1 MPFFDYHLPEGLIAQ
16 HPAAERDAARLLV
29 VRRATRALE
38 HRTFRDLPDLLSP
51 GDLVVLNDTRVLP
64 ARVVGRRE
72 STGGKWEGLFL
83 RVADGGL
90 WEMLAQTRG
99 YPEPG
104 TAFITDTNLRLV
116 LRGRTEDRHWLM
128 EVAEAGT
135 PPDLLARYG
144 HIPLPPYIRKGREEA
159 ADRERYQTVYAN
171 AAGSVAAPTA
181 GLHFTPAVFE
191 RLAARG
197 IGTARVT
204 LHVGLGTFAPVKED
218 DPTKH
223 VIHREWCEVT
233 QEAVDAIRAAKARGG
248 RVVAV
253 GTTTTRTLESAARV
267 RFLTS
272 PPEGEVGGA
281 SPPGGGEASTVARN
295 ASQHEWRDRPSSA
308 ESHAGL
314 SLPAR
319 LSTSPTPG
327 GCAADLP
334 LRGGGQEKAASD
346 TLRPFCGETGL
357 FIHAPF
363 AFRAVDALVTNFHLP
378 RTTLL
383 LLVGA
388 LAGDEL
394 LQRAYAEAVARE
406 YRFFSYGDAMLV
418 L

>member
-1 MPFFDYHLPEGLIAQ
+1 MHFFDYDLPERLIAQ

-29 VRRATRALE
+29 VRRETQSI
-38 HRTFRDLPDLLSP
+38 HHHVFRDLPDLLAP

-64 ARVVGRRE
+64 ARMVGRRE

-83 RVADGGL
+83 HTTEGGL

-99 YPEPG
+99 YPEVG
-104 TAFITDTNLRLV
+104 TSFVTDTGLRLV
-116 LRGRTEDRHWLM
+116 LRGRTDDRHWLM
-128 EVAEAGT
+128 QPEETGT
-135 PPDLLARYG
+135 PPELLSRFG

-159 ADRERYQTVYAN
+159 GDRERYQTVYAN
-171 AAGSVAAPTA
+171 PADGGSVAAPTA

-191 RLAARG
+191 RLAAKG

-204 LHVGLGTFAPVKED
+204 LHVGLGTFAPVKES

-223 VIHREWCEVT
+223 VIHREWCEVK
-233 QEAVDAIRAAKARGG
+233 QEAIDAICATKARGG

-253 GTTTTRTLESAARV
+253 GTTTTRTLESAARPT
-267 RFLTS
+267 FPS
-272 PPEGEVGGA
+272 PRSCGERVA
-281 SPPGGGEASTVARN
+281 EAS
-295 ASQHEWRDRPSSA
+295 RPG
-308 ESHAGL
+308 E
-314 SLPAR
+314 
-319 LSTSPTPG
+319 
-327 GCAADLP
+327 
-334 LRGGGQEKAASD
+334 GQ
-346 TLRPFCGETGL
+346 LQPFCGETDL

-363 AFRAVDALVTNFHLP
+363 EFRVVDALVTNFHLP

-388 LAGDEL
+388 LAGSDL
-394 LQRAYAEAVARE
+394 LRAAYAEAVAKE

>member
-1 MPFFDYHLPEGLIAQ
+1 MHFFDYTLPEHLIAQ

-29 VRRATRALE
+29 VRRESCSIE
-38 HRTFRDLPDLLSP
+38 HRVFRDLPELLAP

-64 ARVVGRRE
+64 ARLVGQRE

-83 RVADGGL
+83 RTTESGL

-99 YPEPG
+99 YPEIG
-104 TAFITDTNLRLV
+104 TAFVTDTNLRFV
-116 LRGRTEDRHWLM
+116 LRGRTDDRHWLM
-128 EVAEAGT
+128 QPQEQGT
-135 PPDLLARYG
+135 PPELLARYG

-159 ADRERYQTVYAN
+159 SDRERYQTVYA
-171 AAGSVAAPTA
+171 AAGGSVAAPTA

-204 LHVGLGTFAPVKED
+204 LHVGLGTFAPVKVE

-223 VIHREWCEVT
+223 VIHREWCEVKPDT
-233 QEAVDAIRAAKARGG
+233 VEAIRAAKGKGG

-253 GTTTTRTLESAARV
+253 GTTTTRTLESAARPDV
-267 RFLTS
+267 
-272 PPEGEVGGA
+272 
-281 SPPGGGEASTVARN
+281 
-295 ASQHEWRDRPSSA
+295 
-308 ESHAGL
+308 
-314 SLPAR
+314 
-319 LSTSPTPG
+319 
-327 GCAADLP
+327 
-334 LRGGGQEKAASD
+334 
-346 TLRPFCGETGL
+346 LRPFCGETGL

-363 AFRAVDALVTNFHLP
+363 EFRVVDALVTNFHLP

-388 LAGDEL
+388 FAESEL
-394 LQRAYAEAVARE
+394 LGAAYAEAVARE